1 MADNRKKASMSQVLA
16 DIKPYITKKFM
27 AVPCIKE
34 QDIQAI
40 CQILL
45 CLVERYADQSIRVD
59 YLVHILVVFAKI
71 IISFIKMA

>member
-1 MADNRKKASMSQVLA
+1 MTQPLIIMTNYAEVHTAVESM
-16 DIKPYITKKFM
+16 KPVSYTHLDVYKR
-27 AVPCIKE
+27 
-34 QDIQAI
+34 
-40 CQILL
+40 QIHAAA